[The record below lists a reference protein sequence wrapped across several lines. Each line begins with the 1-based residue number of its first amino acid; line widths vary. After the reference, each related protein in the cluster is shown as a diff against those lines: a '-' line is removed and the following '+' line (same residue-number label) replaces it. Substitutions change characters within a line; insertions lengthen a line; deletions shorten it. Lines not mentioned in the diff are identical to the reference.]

1 MSLKATEQDLQASS
15 SDRRSFVIRPLVVCV
30 LFSIAFQFTFT
41 AGGLLL
47 SPARL
52 LFLLIVPVLLIQ
64 FLSGRYGKL
73 TLIDALVLLHVS
85 WMMMTIFLNHPTM
98 IAITYTGSNA
108 LLILGGYLV
117 ARTMIRSPAEMRGMI
132 LVLIGLILF
141 SLPFALLETRTS
153 VMTLA
158 RLVDKIPGI
167 RGSPDVNYDPRMGFH
182 RVQFMFVHPIHY
194 GLFCSTGF
202 ALCLVGLRK
211 YIAKAFRWPMSG
223 GIGLATFLSLS
234 SGPFL
239 SLTGQVFLL
248 AWGGI
253 LRNVASRWKIL
264 AILGAILYLVLE
276 AIATRPAIYVI
287 VSKLAFAP
295 HTANL
300 RLLLFDYGVVQIGR
314 APIFGIGFNPFP
326 LPRFMSGSIDNHW
339 LLQCIVFGLPTFILL
354 MTAMAVAFVRLAR
367 VKGATQDYND
377 LRLAWNV
384 TIISLLLTLAT
395 VAIWTEMLTLFY
407 FIIGSGVW
415 MTTYK
420 PEAAAA
426 PSANNPRDEGR
437 PPLRY
442 SRFPARP
449 RAGHHSPDATPYR
462 RTHP

>member
-1 MSLKATEQDLQASS
+1 MSLKATGQELQAALN
-15 SDRRSFVIRPLVVCV
+15 DRRNFVIRPIVACT

-41 AGGLLL
+41 VGGLLL
-47 SPARL
+47 SPARV
-52 LFLLIVPVLLIQ
+52 LFLAIVPVLLVR
-64 FLSGRYGKL
+64 FLSGRYGRI
-73 TLIDALVLLHVS
+73 TLVDVLVLLHVS
-85 WMMMTIFLNHPTM
+85 WMMMTIFLNHPLM

-117 ARTMIRSPAEMRGMI
+117 ARTMIRTEAEMRGMI
-132 LVLIGLILF
+132 LVLIVLILF

-158 RLVDKIPGI
+158 RLLDKIPGI
-167 RGSPDVNYDPRMGFH
+167 RGSVDVNYDPRMGFH
-182 RVQFMFVHPIHY
+182 RVQFMFTHPIHY
-194 GLFCSTGF
+194 GLFCSVGF
-202 ALCLVGLRK
+202 AFCLIGLRRIFAK
-211 YIAKAFRWPMSG
+211 IIRWVMSTAIALG
-223 GIGLATFLSLS
+223 TFLSLS

-239 SLTGQVFLL
+239 SLAGQVFLL
-248 AWGGI
+248 GWGGA
-253 LRNVASRWKIL
+253 LSRVPSRWRIL
-264 AILGAILYLVLE
+264 AILGGIFYLVLE
-276 AIATRPAIYVI
+276 ALSTRPAIYVI

-300 RLLLFDYGVVQIGR
+300 RLLLFEYGVVQVGR
-314 APIFGIGFNPFP
+314 APIFGIGFNTFP
-326 LPRFMSGSIDNHW
+326 LPKFMSGSLDNHW
-339 LLQCIVFGLPTFILL
+339 LLQCIVFGLPAFILL
-354 MTAMAVAFVRLAR
+354 MSALTVAFIRMAR
-367 VKGATQDYND
+367 IKGATQDYND

-384 TIISLLLTLAT
+384 TVISLILTLAT

-407 FIIGSGVW
+407 LIIGSGVW

-426 PSANNPRDEGR
+426 PSADELRDEGR

-449 RAGHHSPDATPYR
+449 RAGNRRPDATPYR